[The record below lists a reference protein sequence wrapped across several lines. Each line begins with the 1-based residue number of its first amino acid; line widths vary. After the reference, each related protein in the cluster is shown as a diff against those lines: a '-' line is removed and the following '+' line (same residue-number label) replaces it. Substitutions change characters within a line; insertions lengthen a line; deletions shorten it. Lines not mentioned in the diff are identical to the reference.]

1 MCLDLSRPC
10 IPTAALGEEAWKAQ
24 TNGSWGLMGIKW
36 GELRNIP
43 LSLGG
48 NPQFSPY
55 APYPYPPYPYP
66 YPFPYPYPQ
75 QGMPNNQVEHKPEEP
90 KKEPVQQEENKQENK
105 KTTQN
110 GFS

>member
-55 APYPYPPYPYP
+55 N
-66 YPFPYPYPQ
+66 FPSTDTSVSDFRP
-75 QGMPNNQVEHKPEEP
+75 
-90 KKEPVQQEENKQENK
+90 
-105 KTTQN
+105 
-110 GFS
+110 S